1 MWAQAAENALEN
13 GLAPFFGGEPSLVES
28 RLYARKM
35 HAKKVTSGT
44 VTFDF
49 VEPLSR
55 IELLTSSLPRM
66 HSTD

>member
-35 HAKKVTSGT
+35 RAKKVTAGT